1 MTRRRKLDAWL
12 SANEA
17 GLARRAELP
26 AASGIRPKRKP
37 VASGFQWSL
46 QERLYVPV
54 PLELKCEIMRIAREH
69 VMSQASLGLV
79 IVAAAVKDTTW
90 LSAVLRA
97 AAELADSAARS
108 TEG

>member
-26 AASGIRPKRKP
+26 PSSGIRPKRKP
-37 VASGFQWSL
+37 VAAGFQWSL

-54 PLELKCEIMRIAREH
+54 PLELKCEVMRLARLH
-69 VMSQASLGLV
+69 AMSQAEFGLV
-79 IVAAAVKDTTW
+79 IVTAALKDEGWLAAVLAAAGP
-90 LSAVLRA
+90 LHRGGQQG
-97 AAELADSAARS
+97 E
-108 TEG
+108 